1 MIRVL
6 IADDQDMVR
15 AGFRMILD
23 ATDGIEVVG
32 EVDNGRDA
40 VTKALHLRPDVCLFD
55 VRMPELDGI
64 AATSIIAGP
73 DVAEPLRVVVIT
85 TFDLDEYVFGALE
98 AGAVGFLLKNAG
110 PELLI
115 AAVRAAADGDSLISP
130 EITTRL
136 LRHVV
141 APSTSTDRREHSLTD
156 RELEVVAAV
165 ARGLSNAEVGEELH
179 VSVST
184 VKAHVASAMT
194 KLDARNRVELVIWA
208 YEHRLVG

>member
-1 MIRVL
+1 M
-6 IADDQDMVR
+6 
-15 AGFRMILD
+15 
-23 ATDGIEVVG
+23 
-32 EVDNGRDA
+32 
-40 VTKALHLRPDVCLFD
+40 
-55 VRMPELDGI
+55 
-64 AATSIIAGP
+64 
-73 DVAEPLRVVVIT
+73 
-85 TFDLDEYVFGALE
+85 
-98 AGAVGFLLKNAG
+98 
-110 PELLI
+110 
-115 AAVRAAADGDSLISP
+115 
-130 EITTRL
+130 
-136 LRHVV
+136 V